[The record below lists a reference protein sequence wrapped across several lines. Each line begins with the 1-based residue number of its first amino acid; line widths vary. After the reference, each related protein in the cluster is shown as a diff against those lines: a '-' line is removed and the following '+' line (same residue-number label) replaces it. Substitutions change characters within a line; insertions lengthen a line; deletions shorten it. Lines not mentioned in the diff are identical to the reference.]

1 MLDDIGHEAIDTH
14 KAGPTVR
21 HDHIGFARPGG
32 INFHTGT
39 PVIFENNTVQDC
51 GTMIRLQGNP
61 WARIQGNTFQGSEN
75 TAGPWAYG
83 DSTLTSESPSSGVGL
98 SDNVEVGIVWNR
110 FGGIPGLLL
119 FYKHVGSKMRIGHT
133 TDMPEPFGIGPGPV
147 RIYVHENTFV
157 NCGNISTRKPG
168 TGWPW

>member
-21 HDHIGFARPGG
+21 HDHIGLARPGG

-75 TAGPWAYG
+75 TAGP
-83 DSTLTSESPSSGVGL
+83 
-98 SDNVEVGIVWNR
+98 
-110 FGGIPGLLL
+110 
-119 FYKHVGSKMRIGHT
+119 
-133 TDMPEPFGIGPGPV
+133 
-147 RIYVHENTFV
+147 
-157 NCGNISTRKPG
+157 
-168 TGWPW
+168 

>member
-51 GTMIRLQGNP
+51 GTMI
-61 WARIQGNTFQGSEN
+61 
-75 TAGPWAYG
+75 
-83 DSTLTSESPSSGVGL
+83 
-98 SDNVEVGIVWNR
+98 
-110 FGGIPGLLL
+110 
-119 FYKHVGSKMRIGHT
+119 
-133 TDMPEPFGIGPGPV
+133 
-147 RIYVHENTFV
+147 
-157 NCGNISTRKPG
+157 
-168 TGWPW
+168 

>member
-1 MLDDIGHEAIDTH
+1 MRPSIPTRRAQLSDMIISALPVRGHQFPH
-14 KAGPTVR
+14 R
-21 HDHIGFARPGG
+21 YARYFREQHGSRLW
-32 INFHTGT
+32 NH
-39 PVIFENNTVQDC
+39 V
-51 GTMIRLQGNP
+51 RLQGNP

-133 TDMPEPFGIGPGPV
+133 TDIPEPFGIGPGPV